1 MHSVESQVTPSGASR
16 APTTA
21 QSTMSSTMDVQIIA
35 DRYGWTTP
43 MARWWMSFA
52 ACSVGHKP
60 DAMSASPH
68 KTVGGVP
75 MTRRRKSR
83 RIDEI
88 DKKRPCG
95 AAFFL
100 SGL

>member
-1 MHSVESQVTPSGASR
+1 MHSVESQVTPSGAPR
-16 APTTA
+16 AAATA

-60 DAMSASPH
+60 DAMIAFLD
-68 KTVGGVP
+68 KTVGGVT
-75 MTRRRKSR
+75 MIRRR
-83 RIDEI
+83 
-88 DKKRPCG
+88 
-95 AAFFL
+95 
-100 SGL
+100 

>member
-52 ACSVGHKP
+52 ACSVGPKP
-60 DAMSASPH
+60 DAMIDFLD
-68 KTVGGVP
+68 KTVGGVT
-75 MTRRRKSR
+75 MIRRR
-83 RIDEI
+83 
-88 DKKRPCG
+88 
-95 AAFFL
+95 
-100 SGL
+100 